1 LSKAQKIGTVHSS
14 HFFGVSTFLFIWSYK
29 NYRGIA
35 SKFCIWRVL
44 SGYSGTTKLN
54 IKIFLPEALF
64 FLLTVVLCL
73 MAEIVLSIIAGLVL
87 FLFAVN
93 NLSETIKFVLGNR
106 AKELILKFTSNT
118 FSSLFVGAVVTA
130 LLDSSSAVIIITI
143 VFVNSNILSLKQSMG
158 IVLGANIGTTLSSQ
172 IIAMDVGK
180 YSPVLLLIGFV
191 LLIISKTNRINNIGK
206 IILFFGVLFF
216 GLFTMEN
223 AVEPLKNEAFFSEW
237 MKKTENPIVGA
248 IIGVVVTLVIQ
259 SSSATVGMAIILSKK
274 GLLGISGGIA
284 VMLGAEL
291 GTCSD
296 TLLATIKAS
305 KAAVKTGLFHL
316 TFNLLSIILG
326 LIFFYPF
333 MNLVQTI
340 SLSAPIERTIAN
352 AHMLFN
358 ILGVLVFVW
367 AIPAFEKILNRLL
380 PEKNKDSL

>member
-1 LSKAQKIGTVHSS
+1 MT
-14 HFFGVSTFLFIWSYK
+14 
-29 NYRGIA
+29 
-35 SKFCIWRVL
+35 
-44 SGYSGTTKLN
+44 
-54 IKIFLPEALF
+54 
-64 FLLTVVLCL
+64 
-73 MAEIVLSIIAGLVL
+73 EILLSIIAGLVL

-93 NLSETIKFVLGNR
+93 NLSETIRSVLGNR

-118 FSSLFVGAVVTA
+118 FTSLLVGVIVTA

-143 VFVNSNILSLKQSMG
+143 VFVNSNILSFKQAMG

-191 LLIISKTNRINNIGK
+191 MLVISKSERINNLGK
-206 IILFFGVLFF
+206 VILYFGVLFF

-223 AVEPLKNEAFFSEW
+223 AVEPLKDEAFFSEW
-237 MKKTENPIVGA
+237 MKKTENPLIGALVGA
-248 IIGVVVTLVIQ
+248 LVTLIIQ

-274 GLLGISGGIA
+274 GLLSLAGGIA

-296 TLLATIKAS
+296 TLIATIKAS
-305 KAAVKTGLFHL
+305 RAAIKTGLFHL

-326 LIFFYPF
+326 LVFFYPF
-333 MNLVQTI
+333 MNLVKII
-340 SLSAPIERTIAN
+340 SANAPIERTIAN

-358 ILGVLVFVW
+358 ILGVIIFVW
-367 AIPAFEKILNRLL
+367 TIPAFEYLLNKLL
-380 PEKNKDSL
+380 PEKNVA